1 MKLTIKKLKY
11 EKYKY
16 QRGQLCGSLGCQ
28 FQLLAGEEDLQF
40 LSSLLRKVLG
50 IFVLYIYLFIYLFTY
65 LSFFAVPRPFPHF
78 TESLLFP
85 AAFIVKQLLKFRLLV
100 GFKGGGRV

>member
-1 MKLTIKKLKY
+1 MARSDVSSNSWPGRKFCSFCPLFCV
-11 EKYKY
+11 
-16 QRGQLCGSLGCQ
+16 RSL
-28 FQLLAGEEDLQF
+28 AY
-40 LSSLLRKVLG
+40 LSYT
-50 IFVLYIYLFIYLFTY
+50 FTYLFIYLFIY
-65 LSFFAVPRPFPHF
+65 LSFFAVPRPFPHS

>member
-1 MKLTIKKLKY
+1 MARSDVSSNSWPGRKF
-11 EKYKY
+11 
-16 QRGQLCGSLGCQ
+16 CSFCSLFCVRS
-28 FQLLAGEEDLQF
+28 LAY
-40 LSSLLRKVLG
+40 LSYT
-50 IFVLYIYLFIYLFTY
+50 FTYLFIY
-65 LSFFAVPRPFPHF
+65 LSFFAVPRPFPHS